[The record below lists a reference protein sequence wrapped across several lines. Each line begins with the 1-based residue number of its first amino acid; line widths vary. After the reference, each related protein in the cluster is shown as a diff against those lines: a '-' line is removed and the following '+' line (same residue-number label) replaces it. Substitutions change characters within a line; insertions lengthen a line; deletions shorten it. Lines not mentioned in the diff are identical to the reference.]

1 MTKPF
6 EIQPYLKEK
15 RDLVDKALDSLLP
28 GKKDFPSQ
36 LHQAMRYC
44 LFAGGKRLRPILSI
58 AAAEAVGG
66 DSGSIIREACAIEL
80 IHTYTLIHDD
90 LPAMDNDDY
99 RRGCLSTHKVFGEA
113 IAILAGDALLT
124 EAFGL
129 LAGGPA
135 NGAHKPEKTVEI
147 IKVVADACGSKGVM
161 GGQVVDL
168 ESEGKVIDKG
178 ILDYIHT
185 HKTGRLITASVAL
198 GAILG
203 DGEEEKIQCLKEYS
217 GAIGL
222 AFQITDDILDILGS
236 TETLGKQVG
245 SDSKKGKA
253 TYPGILGMN
262 EAKKMQKVLFQQ
274 AVDALKPFD
283 EKAEPLREIA
293 RLIIE
298 RNR

>member
-6 EIQPYLKEK
+6 EIQTYLKEK
-15 RDLVDKALDSLLP
+15 KNLIDKTLDSLLP
-28 GKKDFPSQ
+28 GKEEFPSQ

-113 IAILAGDALLT
+113 VAILAGDALMA
-124 EAFGL
+124 EAFSL
-129 LAGGPA
+129 LAGGLT
-135 NGAHKPEKTVEI
+135 NGAHKPEKIVKI
-147 IKVVADACGSKGVM
+147 ISVVADACGSKGVL

-168 ESEGKVIDKG
+168 ESEGKLIDKN
-178 ILDYIHT
+178 LLNYIHT

-283 EKAEPLREIA
+283 EKAYPLREIA

-298 RNR
+298 RNS

>member
-1 MTKPF
+1 MKPF
-6 EIQPYLKEK
+6 EIQTYLKEK
-15 RDLVDKALDSLLP
+15 KNLVDKSLDDLLP
-28 GKKDFPSQ
+28 GKEEFPSQ

-44 LFAGGKRLRPILSI
+44 LFAGGKRLRPILSL

-66 DSGSIIREACAIEL
+66 DSNSIIREACAIEL

-90 LPAMDNDDY
+90 LPSMDNDDY

-113 IAILAGDALLT
+113 IAILAGDALLA
-124 EAFGL
+124 EAFSV
-129 LAGGPA
+129 LAGGLE
-135 NGAHKPEKTVEI
+135 NGAHKPEKIVKI
-147 IKVVADACGSKGVM
+147 IKTVADACGSKGVM

-168 ESEGKVIDKG
+168 ESEGKVIDKDL
-178 ILDYIHT
+178 LDYMHT
-185 HKTGRLITASVAL
+185 HKTGRLITASVTL

-203 DGEEEKIQCLKEYS
+203 GGREEKIQRLKEYS
-217 GAIGL
+217 TAIGL

-236 TETLGKQVG
+236 TENLGKEVG

-262 EAKKMQKVLFQQ
+262 EAKKTQEVLFQQ
-274 AVDALKPFD
+274 AIDALQPFD